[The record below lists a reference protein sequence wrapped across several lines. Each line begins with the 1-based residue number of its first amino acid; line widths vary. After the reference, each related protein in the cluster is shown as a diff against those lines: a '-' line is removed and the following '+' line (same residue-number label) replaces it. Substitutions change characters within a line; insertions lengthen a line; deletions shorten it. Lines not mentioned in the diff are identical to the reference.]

1 MCVRGLRVALI
12 LVFLGSSIGAL
23 VGCSTAG
30 LEVLPD
36 GRWVPKELP
45 AADRAVAAAKK
56 AGKDKQCPD
65 EFKAAEKLAKDAW
78 PTYNSCRTKEAIA
91 MANDAVAK
99 ANALCPPKAPAPA
112 PAPMVP
118 PAPTVIS
125 FTASPSSID
134 QGKCTT
140 LKWSA
145 VNAKSAEIDQGVGG
159 VDAGDGSK
167 QVCPGSTTTYTLTAT
182 GGGGSRSS
190 STTVTVIA
198 PAPAVVDRLTVHVN
212 FDTNKSTIRKSDVPE
227 LKKALAFANKYP
239 GSTIEVDGY
248 TDSTGSDKYNMGLS
262 ERRAA
267 AVKEYLLK
275 NGVTTADKI
284 TSRGF
289 GESNPIASNDTA
301 DGKFQ
306 NRRVEILILSK

>member
-1 MCVRGLRVALI
+1 MSRVLRVTLI

-23 VGCSTAG
+23 VGCAG

-45 AADRAVAAAKK
+45 AADRAVSAAKK
-56 AGKDKQCPD
+56 AGKDKECP
-65 EFKAAEKLAKDAW
+65 EAFSAAEKLQKDAW
-78 PTYNSCRTKEAIA
+78 PVYNSCRTKEAIA

-99 ANALCPPKAPAPA
+99 ANALCPPKPVAAPAPVA
-112 PAPMVP
+112 PAPTIV
-118 PAPTVIS
+118 S
-125 FTASPSSID
+125 FSASPASIE
-134 QGKCTT
+134 QGKCAT
-140 LKWSA
+140 LSWSA
-145 VNAKSAEIDQGVGG
+145 VNASTASIDPGVGS
-159 VDAGDGSK
+159 VDPGDGSK
-167 QVCPGSTTTYTLTAT
+167 QVCPNSTTQYTLTAT
-182 GGGGSRSS
+182 GKGGSKTG
-190 STTVTVIA
+190 STTVDVISAA
-198 PAPAVVDRLTVHVN
+198 PKPIDKLTVHIN
-212 FDTNKSTIRKSDVPE
+212 FDTNKSTIRKSEIPE
-227 LKKALAFANKYP
+227 LKQALAFANKYP

-267 AVKEYLLK
+267 AVKQYLLA

-289 GESNPIASNDTA
+289 GKANPVASNDTA
-301 DGKFQ
+301 DGRFQ

>member
-1 MCVRGLRVALI
+1 MSRVLRVALI
-12 LVFLGSSIGAL
+12 LVFLGSSIGVL
-23 VGCSTAG
+23 VGCAG

-36 GRWVPKELP
+36 GRWVPPELP

-65 EFKAAEKLAKDAW
+65 EFKAAEKLQKDAW
-78 PTYNSCRTKEAIA
+78 PVYNSCRTKEAIA
-91 MANDAVAK
+91 MAKDAVAK
-99 ANALCPPKAPAPA
+99 VNALCPPKAAAPA

-118 PAPTVIS
+118 PAPTIIS
-125 FTASPSSID
+125 FSASPASVD
-134 QGKCTT
+134 QGKCAT
-140 LKWSA
+140 LSWSS
-145 VNAKSAEIDQGVGG
+145 VNAKSAEIDHGVGS
-159 VDAGDGSK
+159 VEAGDGSK
-167 QVCPGSTTTYTLTAT
+167 QVCPSSTTTYTLTAT
-182 GGGGSRSS
+182 GAGGSKTS
-190 STTVTVIA
+190 STTVTVNA
-198 PAPAVVDRLTVHVN
+198 AAPAVVDKLTVHVN

-267 AVKEYLLK
+267 AVKEYLLA
-275 NGVTTADKI
+275 NGVTSKDKI

-289 GESNPIASNDTA
+289 GKANPIASNDTA
-301 DGKFQ
+301 DGRFQ